1 MNGNEQFAIG
11 DKVRSKKTG
20 FIGVVR
26 MIVLGGGF
34 SHAIVTEGSFLIS
47 TPTLIEISD
56 LERFGV
62 TDVPC
67 VENGVKITPPKG
79 MEDIGGRNYGFLAD
93 TEVVFQG
100 NPAKPKTAENI
111 VIGID
116 LKVSDEGKAMLDKL
130 QLAAENAKAVG
141 LTSGSTEPKG
151 LHPHEKDAIKQALL
165 DAAKQGS
172 LNERTADMLIEQF
185 QQVDAA

>member
-1 MNGNEQFAIG
+1 MEDEKSVSIGNLVRDRKSGFVGQVVSIHISKADSWVLASRRGELEQ
-11 DKVRSKKTG
+11 S
-20 FIGVVR
+20 
-26 MIVLGGGF
+26 LG
-34 SHAIVTEGSFLIS
+34 HAIITF
-47 TPTLIEISD
+47 D
-56 LERFGV
+56 
-62 TDVPC
+62 DVEL
-67 VENGVKITPPKG
+67 VADTV
-79 MEDIGGRNYGFLAD
+79 DIGANGQDKPAPAGSDIAETVIIGQD
-93 TEVVFQG
+93 KS
-100 NPAKPKTAENI
+100 AKPIGGTTF
-111 VIGID
+111 GID